1 MLAVQSLDCR
11 PLEELHNERAY
22 LFFNLQKQCQRANR
36 LFERYAAV
44 EARLSG
50 AQTAAEVKK
59 GKREAAS
66 IKTKIAES
74 TQQEQLTLLRLGET
88 HIELQNRGRW
98 MQVHHQ
104 SLPQPPPL
112 VYPPVCEL
120 SLYPDEYTPVTRP
133 SQDFS
138 SCGSALSPL
147 SPCFTPGVVFVEDIW
162 SRASKTSMERETDDW
177 SVPAES
183 DEGDEAS
190 QLGQP
195 LERESSQK
203 VEKEVRPEVE
213 REVSLDIERE
223 VSRGESPGDVEET
236 NSSSGWYTDEEEP
249 EDMKTRRARRRK
261 MSLYFPLSLKAKDRR
276 MSVPYMKNLWPR
288 SHRNSLASAG

>member
-1 MLAVQSLDCR
+1 
-11 PLEELHNERAY
+11 
-22 LFFNLQKQCQRANR
+22 
-36 LFERYAAV
+36 
-44 EARLSG
+44 
-50 AQTAAEVKK
+50 VKK
-59 GKREAAS
+59 SKREAAS

-74 TQQEQLTLLRLGET
+74 TQQEQLILLRLGEI

-112 VYPPVCEL
+112 VYPPVCEVSPYL
-120 SLYPDEYTPVTRP
+120 DEYSPVTTP

-147 SPCFTPGVVFVEDIW
+147 SPCFTPGVVFAEDIW
-162 SRASKTSMERETDDW
+162 SRASKTSMERETEDW

-190 QLGQP
+190 QVGQP
-195 LERESSQK
+195 LERKSSLQ
-203 VEKEVRPEVE
+203 VEEGVRPEVEEEVSPQVE

-223 VSRGESPGDVEET
+223 VSREESPRTDVEEA
-236 NSSSGWYTDEEEP
+236 NSSSGWYTDDEDP
-249 EDMKTRRARRRK
+249 EDMQAWRARRRK
-261 MSLYFPLSLKAKDRR
+261 MSLDFPLSLKAKDKR
-276 MSVPYMKNLWPR
+276 MSVPYMKNLWPKSR
-288 SHRNSLASAG
+288 RNSLASAG